1 MAYCHNVSASATA
14 DARAGRCPPRGLNL
28 LGAAQRK
35 FFSPTR
41 QRGAAILTAMLTVTL
56 VAALSAAALWQQW
69 RGIEVE
75 TAERERQ
82 QAAWILQG
90 ALDWARLILREDAR
104 SDTTVDHLAEPWA
117 IPLQEARLSTFL
129 ATRESDTT
137 SQGLEEAFLSGSIVD
152 LQGRLNVMNLV
163 KDGKVDLPT
172 AKAFSRLFET
182 LRLPQGQLVNLIS
195 GMRAALEA
203 NTPDKEAAAKE
214 ASPNGAQPL
223 LPRTIDQLAW
233 LGVSKPVIAALRP
246 FVTVLPQPTTVNLNT
261 APLEVVHAS
270 ISTATMADAQ
280 RIVSAR
286 ALSHFRSLSDVNQM
300 LGSSSTAVTETMHS
314 LNSSYFE
321 VSGQVRLGERSVL
334 EHSLVRRD
342 NLKVTVVWRERGAGT
357 AIASLQ

>member
-1 MAYCHNVSASATA
+1 MKLTPTLQRC
-14 DARAGRCPPRGLNL
+14 AGRCPPRGLNL
-28 LGAAQRK
+28 LGAARRK
-35 FFSPTR
+35 FATPSH
-41 QRGAAILTAMLTVTL
+41 QQGAAILTAMLTVTL

-104 SDTTVDHLAEPWA
+104 SDNTVDHLAEPWA

-129 ATRESDTT
+129 ATRETDTT

-152 LQGRLNVMNLV
+152 LQGRLNAMNLV

-182 LRLPQGQLVNLIS
+182 LRLPQGQLVNLIA
-195 GMRAALEA
+195 GMRAAQEV
-203 NTPDKEAAAKE
+203 NTPDKETG
-214 ASPNGAQPL
+214 SNGAQPL
-223 LPRTIDQLAW
+223 VPRTIEQLAW

-246 FVTVLPQPTTVNLNT
+246 FVTVLPQPTLVNLNT

-286 ALSHFRSLSDVNQM
+286 ALSHFRSLSDVTQL
-300 LGSSSTAVTETMHS
+300 LGASKTAITDTMHS

-321 VSGQVRLGERSVL
+321 VSGQVRLGDRSVL

-342 NLKVTVVWRERGAGT
+342 NLKVTVVWRERGPGT
-357 AIASLQ
+357 SVASLQ